1 MPYYC
6 FEAEPKSNQCLHFL
20 SSTYELWESSIFLS
34 KRERLSNE
42 FVFLLVPSTYC
53 GGLHVVLYAV
63 FQGTSFKKTKQ
74 NKKTLPL
81 ICSLKTSLSHK
92 TKLSL
97 KY

>member
-42 FVFLLVPSTYC
+42 FVFLLIVEVCMWRCMLFSKVSH
-53 GGLHVVLYAV
+53 L
-63 FQGTSFKKTKQ
+63 K
-74 NKKTLPL
+74 NKKQKNTA
-81 ICSLKTSLSHK
+81 SH
-92 TKLSL
+92 LFP
-97 KY
+97 